1 MEHTSYVM
9 PHSDQAVLDRAEKI
23 LGRYFELAMLANCA
37 AGVSYA
43 EEALD
48 GIRGVRTLF
57 HAGLLKVT
65 DKQENMLNVYRRQVT
80 EWERGVI

>member
-1 MEHTSYVM
+1 MECTSCVM
-9 PHSDQAVLDRAEKI
+9 PHSDQAALDRAERI
-23 LGRYFELAMLANCA
+23 LGRYLETAMLASCS

-65 DKQENMLNVYRRQVT
+65 DKQENKAA
-80 EWERGVI
+80 